1 MSSPV
6 VVCYR
11 GHGHAVDAVHVRGK
25 HPRVRVKVYVMW
37 CLCLVDGEA
46 AVLDDGVVHSPVV
59 GDSTAGYHLAWTRGN
74 SRRSWE
80 VTCLPNIVRGVD

>member
-11 GHGHAVDAVHVRGK
+11 GHGHAVDSVHVRGE
-25 HPRVRVKVYVMW
+25 HPRVGVKVCVMW

-46 AVLDDGVVHSPVV
+46 AVLDDGVVRSPVV
-59 GDSTAGYHLAWTRGN
+59 GDSTAGYHWLRGN
-74 SRRSWE
+74 SRRNWK
-80 VTCLPNIVRGVD
+80 VPWLPNIVRGVD